1 MKKQPTKNYSKMSKK
16 ELEAFARDYGLE
28 LDKRLK
34 KDTLVRIV
42 ESTVKR
48 HNEELNIVTKGYNR
62 SYYGKLVILTVVI
75 AIGILILRNYL

>member
-48 HNEELNIVTKGYNR
+48 HNEELNVVKKKYNK
-62 SYYGKLVILTVVI
+62 SYYKKLIILTIIMAVSFI
-75 AIGILILRNYL
+75 ILRTCT

>member
-1 MKKQPTKNYSKMSKK
+1 MSKK

-48 HNEELNIVTKGYNR
+48 HNEELNVVKKKYNK
-62 SYYGKLVILTVVI
+62 SYYKKLIILTIIMAVSFI
-75 AIGILILRNYL
+75 ILRTCT